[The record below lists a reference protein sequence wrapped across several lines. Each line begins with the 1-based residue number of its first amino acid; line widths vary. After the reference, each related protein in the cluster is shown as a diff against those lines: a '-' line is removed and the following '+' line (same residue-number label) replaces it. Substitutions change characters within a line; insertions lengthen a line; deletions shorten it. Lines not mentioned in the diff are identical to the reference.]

1 MLVYKKNNQ
10 QYPNSNIKADF
21 VIGLQHGDE
30 GKGKITHDLC
40 REGGYTHVLRF
51 NGGPNAGHTIY
62 HEGQKLVTHHIP
74 SGVFFGIRSI
84 IGNGCVIDPERLFDE
99 IKELEAA
106 GIDVISNLRI
116 AENAHIIMEE
126 HKNEDGTDEKIG
138 TTRRGCGPA
147 YRSKYD
153 RSGALVRDYRFSG
166 KLSFLTDLVVDLY
179 DELHTGEDTYVLCEG
194 AQGFGIDI
202 DWGDYPFVTSSH
214 CTTAGALLNGIP
226 PQAVNRVWGVAK
238 AYETYVGAKNFQGYG
253 RLLTE
258 LQEVGQEFGA
268 TTGRRRQTNW
278 IDLDFLAK
286 SCRMNGVTDLVVNK
300 MDIMREVM
308 KGEHW
313 ENDFKKEVSTLA
325 DACGVARVFFSDNPH
340 TILSKEAAE

>member
-1 MLVYKKNNQ
+1 
-10 QYPNSNIKADF
+10 
-21 VIGLQHGDE
+21 
-30 GKGKITHDLC
+30 
-40 REGGYTHVLRF
+40 
-51 NGGPNAGHTIY
+51 
-62 HEGQKLVTHHIP
+62 
-74 SGVFFGIRSI
+74 
-84 IGNGCVIDPERLFDE
+84 
-99 IKELEAA
+99 
-106 GIDVISNLRI
+106 
-116 AENAHIIMEE
+116 
-126 HKNEDGTDEKIG
+126 
-138 TTRRGCGPA
+138 
-147 YRSKYD
+147 
-153 RSGALVRDYRFSG
+153 
-166 KLSFLTDLVVDLY
+166 LVVDLY

-194 AQGFGIDI
+194 AQGFGIDV

-300 MDIMREVM
+300 MDIVREVM

-313 ENDFKKEVSTLA
+313 ENDFKREVSTLA